1 MFCYEECWLF
11 DTHLYRTQAA
21 RHGKKVPITLGSQ
34 IARLT
39 QCEDAGD
46 DPGSCEPS

>member
-21 RHGKKVPITLGSQ
+21 RHGKKVPITPGSQ
-34 IARLT
+34 IARLNVKT
-39 QCEDAGD
+39 LEMTLDLVNHL
-46 DPGSCEPS
+46 E